1 VAERA
6 QKIARD
12 EPPRDPV
19 AAAQN
24 PPPKVVTIGTPDA
37 AEAALIRHGELCA
50 LEGRFNQ
57 IGLASI
63 AAPADALAAEIARGR
78 PASETL
84 H

>member
-1 VAERA
+1 MAERA

-12 EPPRDPV
+12 EPLDPV
-19 AAAQN
+19 AAQPAR
-24 PPPKVVTIGTPDA
+24 VVIIGTPDA

-50 LEGRFNQ
+50 LEGRFNSM
-57 IGLASI
+57 GLASI

-78 PASETL
+78 PADATL